1 MGASC
6 SLLFFFLKHI
16 SQANFSGDLA
26 IVTN

>member
-6 SLLFFFLKHI
+6 PRLFFFLKHI
-16 SQANFSGDLA
+16 SQANVSGDLA